1 MPAFAAALALMIV
14 LAMTPDQ
21 ARAQTPAGQAPP
33 SAGPVD
39 RALIDDLVV
48 ANHILA
54 DQGVLDGF
62 GHVSVRHPADPNRF
76 LMSRSLAPALV
87 SADDIMEY
95 DLDGNPTDA
104 RGRASF
110 LERFIHAEIYRARPD
125 VNAVIHSHSP
135 AVIPFG
141 VTQVPLRPLFHMPSF
156 LSPRVPVFEIRR
168 AGGMTNMLV
177 GNSQLGKALA
187 ETLGDRPVALM
198 RGHGNVVVGPMIS
211 LAVFR
216 AIYTEVNARL
226 ETQAITLGGPITFLD
241 PEEAEKA
248 TQTNTQV
255 HARAWELWKRDALA
269 KRAK

>member
-1 MPAFAAALALMIV
+1 M
-14 LAMTPDQ
+14 
-21 ARAQTPAGQAPP
+21 
-33 SAGPVD
+33 D
-39 RALIDDLVV
+39 RALIDDLVA
-48 ANHILA
+48 ANHILT

-62 GHVSVRHPADPNRF
+62 GHVSIRHPANPSRF

-95 DLDGNPTDA
+95 DLDGNPVDA

-110 LERFIHAEIYRARPD
+110 LERFIHGEIYRARPD
-125 VNAVIHSHSP
+125 VNSVIHSHSP

-156 LSPRVPVFEIRR
+156 LSPRVPIFEIRR

-187 ETLGDRPVALM
+187 ETLGDRPVVLM
-198 RGHGNVVVGPMIS
+198 RGHGNVVVAPMLS

-216 AIYTEVNARL
+216 AIYTEVNARI
-226 ETQAITLGGPITFLD
+226 ETQAIMLGGPITFLE

-255 HARAWELWKRDALA
+255 HLRAWELWKRDALA